1 MHLGQKQCIPDMMHN
16 SRTAFWCINRHL
28 LRVALGTR
36 AVFIRIPISCI
47 PEKSLVAFSS
57 ACILCSLHYDVL
69 GCIDNLMHYLV
80 GALWCII
87 GMLHF
92 FCAALCKGE
101 WMHCILMHYFCAAFC
116 LCCIISYF
124 RMLHNLLMH
133 LHAFTCIVLRCI
145 NNAFMFCCIHMH
157 SYAFIN

>member
-1 MHLGQKQCIPDMMHN
+1 
-16 SRTAFWCINRHL
+16 
-28 LRVALGTR
+28 
-36 AVFIRIPISCI
+36 
-47 PEKSLVAFSS
+47 
-57 ACILCSLHYDVL
+57 
-69 GCIDNLMHYLV
+69 
-80 GALWCII
+80 
-87 GMLHF
+87 MLHF

-145 NNAFMFCCIHMH
+145 NNAFMFCCIHLH
-157 SYAFIN
+157 SYAFLNSCIYYLLHNAVLFTCRIFNTSTSHVAFKFACIASHSLCIHSHSSVMHRHDFIMQHNTNIYECMHKNAR